1 MSRGSLE
8 LLKLDRLIHEPE
20 RLLILTA
27 LYPVAKMEYLRLQ
40 REWKFKQGNLSSH
53 LATLEKAGYV
63 AVEKKFKGKYPQT
76 VCSMTKKGRE
86 ALEAYARMLKYVCE
100 TTGGERETE
109 D

>member
-1 MSRGSLE
+1 MKRGSLE

-27 LYPVAKMEYLRLQ
+27 RYPVAKMEYLRLQ
-40 REWKFKQGNLSSH
+40 RNWKFKQGNLSFH
-53 LATLEKAGYV
+53 LAILERAGYV

-76 VCSMTKKGRE
+76 WCGMTKLGRETPEAYVEMLKSVCSTVERKDE
-86 ALEAYARMLKYVCE
+86 A
-100 TTGGERETE
+100 E